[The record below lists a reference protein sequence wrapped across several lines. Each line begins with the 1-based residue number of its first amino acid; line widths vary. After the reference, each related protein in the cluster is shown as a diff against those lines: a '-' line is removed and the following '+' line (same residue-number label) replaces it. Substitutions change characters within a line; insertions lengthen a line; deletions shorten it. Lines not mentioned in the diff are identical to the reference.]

1 MKEIDLIF
9 DRGDDEFIV
18 FNAKHKCKPVD
29 VTSARFS
36 MRIKPHEHRG
46 DVIELSTDNGAITIK
61 DRSHVVIKVAKEA
74 TETMT
79 AHKYAYNLR
88 VTTADGLVK
97 TLAGGYITMRKG
109 V

>member
-46 DVIELSTDNGAITIK
+46 DVIELSTDNGAITIAERTRIVIRVPK
-61 DRSHVVIKVAKEA
+61 DTTQAMDA
-74 TETMT
+74 P
-79 AHKYAYNLR
+79 KYGFSLR
-88 VTTADGLVK
+88 IEH
-97 TLAGGYITMRKG
+97 GGYAKTIARGFITMAKG